1 MNRLILIFILIFINF
16 QVFAQQASKHVPQ
29 QLPLQAY
36 GNLPQVSMVRISPSG
51 KNVALRYTRGEQ
63 GVIDADRVCI
73 VISYGGY
80 AALAGAAFTP
90 DVYKC
95 AVSINGVSDVEA
107 MIDNEK
113 FEYGSDHWL
122 VSYWQDLIDK
132 DKLGDDFLETI
143 SPINYIDKI
152 KSPVLLIHG
161 KNDTIV
167 PFEQS
172 ENMFDELEDEGKTVT
187 FIELED
193 EGYHLSKNETR
204 LQTLNAIDAFIHKHI

>member
-1 MNRLILIFILIFINF
+1 V
-16 QVFAQQASKHVPQ
+16 VFAVIQPQFRGSDGFGRKHLLAGRGQ
-29 QLPLQAY
+29 W
-36 GNLPQVSMVRISPSG
+36 G
-51 KNVALRYTRGEQ
+51 KKMQYDLIDGVNYFAKQ

-73 VISYGGY
+73 VGISYGGY

-113 FEYGSDHWL
+113 FEYGSNHWL

-193 EGYHLSKNETR
+193 EGHHLSKNETR

>member
-113 FEYGSDHWL
+113 FEYGSDH
-122 VSYWQDLIDK
+122 
-132 DKLGDDFLETI
+132 
-143 SPINYIDKI
+143 
-152 KSPVLLIHG
+152 
-161 KNDTIV
+161 
-167 PFEQS
+167 
-172 ENMFDELEDEGKTVT
+172 
-187 FIELED
+187 
-193 EGYHLSKNETR
+193 
-204 LQTLNAIDAFIHKHI
+204 

>member
-1 MNRLILIFILIFINF
+1 V
-16 QVFAQQASKHVPQ
+16 VFAVIQPQFRGSDGFGRKHLLAGRGQ
-29 QLPLQAY
+29 W
-36 GNLPQVSMVRISPSG
+36 G
-51 KNVALRYTRGEQ
+51 KKMQYDLIDGVNYFAKQ

-73 VISYGGY
+73 VGISYGGY

-113 FEYGSDHWL
+113 FEYGSNHWL